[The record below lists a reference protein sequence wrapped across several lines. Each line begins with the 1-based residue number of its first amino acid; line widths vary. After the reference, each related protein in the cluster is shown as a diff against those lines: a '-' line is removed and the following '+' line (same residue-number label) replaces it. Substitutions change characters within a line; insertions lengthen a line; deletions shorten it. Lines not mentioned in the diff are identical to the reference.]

1 MSKPVDYQSMKTAF
15 TGKEGRKADR
25 HRHLEWLSKAGL
37 LTEALPYMRH
47 HSGKTFV
54 IKYGGHAMGDEKLS
68 EKFARD
74 IVLMQQVGINPVI
87 VHGGGP
93 QIGKMLERL
102 RIQSAFIDG
111 LRVTDEATVD
121 IVEMV
126 LAGSINKSIVSAISK
141 SGGKAVGL
149 CGKDANLIQAE
160 KLMRHVKDPDS
171 NIEKVLDLGYVGNP
185 VAVKPDILHAL
196 AGSGYIPVIAPI
208 GIGEQGETFNIN
220 ADTVAGA
227 VASALGA
234 SRLYLMTDV
243 AGVLTKEKEL
253 IESMTVDQ
261 AKSYF
266 QDGTISGGMIPK
278 LETCIH
284 AVDAGVEGA
293 VILDGRVPH
302 VLLLETFTE
311 GGVGTFVHQTHKLP
325 PKPQIS

>member
-1 MSKPVDYQSMKTAF
+1 MSKPVDYQSMKSSFTA
-15 TGKEGRKADR
+15 KEGRKADR

-47 HSGKTFV
+47 YSGKTFV

-68 EKFARD
+68 EMFARD

-93 QIGKMLERL
+93 QIGKMLDRL

-141 SGGKAVGL
+141 AGGKAVGL
-149 CGKDANLIQAE
+149 CGKDASLIRAE
-160 KLMRHVKDPDS
+160 KLMRKVKDPDS
-171 NIEKVLDLGYVGNP
+171 NIEKVLDLGYVGDP
-185 VAVKPDILHAL
+185 TSVQPDILHAL

-208 GIGEQGETFNIN
+208 GLGENGETYNIN

-243 AGVLTKEKEL
+243 AGVLNKDKEL
-253 IESMTVDQ
+253 ISSLTNEQ
-261 AKSYF
+261 AKGYF
-266 QDGTISGGMIPK
+266 DDGTISGGMIPK
-278 LETCIH
+278 LETCMN
-284 AVDAGVEGA
+284 ATSAGVEGS

-311 GGVGTFVHQTHKLP
+311 GGVGTLVYREGVEP
-325 PKPQIS
+325 SKPHLS